1 MDAALYLA
9 LALALVRSRALR
21 TPAVGVESR
30 RCGSCHHCGRE
41 LQLFSAK
48 VERTAGC
55 PYCHSD
61 LKCCLN
67 CRLHDPGANNQCRE
81 PQAEWQSDKDKANFC
96 EFFEFREVSPLDAAG
111 AGRRAAE
118 RDSKARAAFDALF
131 GKKK

>member
-1 MDAALYLA
+1 M
-9 LALALVRSRALR
+9 RI
-21 TPAVGVESR
+21 
-30 RCGSCHHCGRE
+30 CHHCGRE
-41 LQLFSAK
+41 LQIFSAK

-96 EFFEFREVSPLDAAG
+96 EFFEFREISVLTSRASPAR
-111 AGRRAAE
+111 RRA
-118 RDSKARAAFDALF
+118 RRARAMPSTRSSERRSSR
-131 GKKK
+131 